1 MGRLRHRKYPSYHYD
16 YVRAMLGPRMMMMFN
31 ALRNGTVRDARGLA
45 RQLNLPEDIIRRIIR
60 MYYDEHM
67 DDLDAGYF
75 TEED

>member
-1 MGRLRHRKYPSYHYD
+1 
-16 YVRAMLGPRMMMMFN
+16 MLFN

-67 DDLDAGYF
+67 DELDEGYF
-75 TEED
+75 TDGD